1 MITWVGVGVT
11 GSSCAF
17 TLSTPQMSRISW
29 NKQITKSKSFVSKL
43 FDTILKELS
52 NDLCSENGF
61 RDFEELSDYS
71 NHRCEVLV
79 IPDVH
84 DDAHDDDVDIN
95 SQAPFVIYSASRIV
109 LPVRSMLSDKSAT
122 CALHLAFGIWCNMYL
137 NKHVPSF
144 GIWQGTAVKA
154 WEVVRLEE
162 LN

>member
-61 RDFEELSDYS
+61 RDFEELSGYS
-71 NHRCEVLV
+71 HHRCKVLV
-79 IPDVH
+79 IPGVDYQGQ
-84 DDAHDDDVDIN
+84 DDDSFFLWWFYDEFKMMPMM
-95 SQAPFVIYSASRIV
+95 SSRPCHSFSEPPRAALAPSAFSIW
-109 LPVRSMLSDKSAT
+109 PQMSDKVHMIISDFAKVG
-122 CALHLAFGIWCNMYL
+122 HF
-137 NKHVPSF
+137 
-144 GIWQGTAVKA
+144 
-154 WEVVRLEE
+154 
-162 LN
+162 